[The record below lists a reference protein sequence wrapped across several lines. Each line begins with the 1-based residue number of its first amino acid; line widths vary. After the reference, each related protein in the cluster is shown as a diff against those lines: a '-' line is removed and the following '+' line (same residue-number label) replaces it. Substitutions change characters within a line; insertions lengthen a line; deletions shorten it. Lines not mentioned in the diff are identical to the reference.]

1 MYRDPAPLWGE
12 GMSVKVGRVPYLGF
26 EPFYFD
32 MERRGIEMVNLVP
45 SALVTA
51 IKNGEVDGGPL
62 SLLECFHMDD
72 HFQYL
77 SGFCMSTITQ
87 ATSVNLYSTKPIEE
101 LTSAR
106 IGIIDEA
113 STAIGLLKVLL
124 TLKYNVSPESYVTL
138 QEPYDAFL
146 LIGDQG
152 LRNRRGARGFPYKY
166 DLGEEWH
173 NWTGLP
179 FVFARWVARK
189 NMDAT
194 DAAALQD
201 SIYTAF
207 QDWAD
212 GLFRVS
218 ETRNYLLM
226 RPQDIL
232 EYTQGLRYF
241 IGVPEQRAMDLFQ
254 GYLDKIDFY
263 KS

>member
-1 MYRDPAPLWGE
+1 
-12 GMSVKVGRVPYLGF
+12 MSVKVGRVPYLGF

-32 MERRGIEMVNLVP
+32 MERRGIETVDMVP

-62 SLLECFHMDD
+62 SLLECFRMDD
-72 HFQYL
+72 RFQYL
-77 SGFCMSTITQ
+77 SEFCMSTINK
-87 ATSVNLYSTKPIEE
+87 ATSVNLYSTRPIEE

-113 STAIGLLKVLL
+113 STAIRLLEVLL
-124 TLKYNVSPESYVTL
+124 ALKYQVTPESYVTL

-152 LRNRRGARGFPYKY
+152 LRNRRGARGFPHKY

-189 NMDAT
+189 DLDAT
-194 DAAALQD
+194 DSSILED
-201 SIYTAF
+201 SLYTAI

-218 ETRNYLLM
+218 QTRNYLLM

-232 EYTQGLRYF
+232 EYTQGIRYF
-241 IGVPEQRAMDLFQ
+241 IGVPEQRAIDLFQ
-254 GYLDKIDFY
+254 KYSEQIGYQDA
-263 KS
+263 